1 MAQVDYSDYIPF
13 FTFFVCSVGIGK
25 QAKMQSSCIMS
36 QLTKKL
42 AGHRKHVA
50 HLWINWNLTSKADY
64 VFGIALIFGKIIYI
78 DLLQTQTIQSS
89 PWFNKLKLT
98 CKLLEGG
105 DI

>member
-1 MAQVDYSDYIPF
+1 MAQVDYLDYIPF

-25 QAKMQSSCIMS
+25 QAKMQVHVSCHNS
-36 QLTKKL
+36 QKSF

-64 VFGIALIFGKIIYI
+64 VFGIALIFRKIIYI